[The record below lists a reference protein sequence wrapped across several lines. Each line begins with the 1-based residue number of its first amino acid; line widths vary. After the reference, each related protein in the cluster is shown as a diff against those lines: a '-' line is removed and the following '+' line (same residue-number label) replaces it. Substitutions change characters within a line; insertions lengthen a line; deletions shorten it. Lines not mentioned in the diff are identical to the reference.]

1 MLNSSVRSKIR
12 RVNNAFGNSLRSPG
26 GVSIASIVGLTILF
40 MRSNSSKKDV
50 LQPVDI
56 LKTEINEKVYYHGI
70 YWNDYEHV
78 RKYNNR
84 MSTGNESVVWWD
96 SLLSLNEDP
105 FEHAL
110 IINCGNGWVERDLFL
125 HKVIQ
130 QATGIDISAEL
141 LRKAQ
146 EEAIKD
152 NLPFRYYLHDANSHD
167 SLPQGDW
174 DLILNFA
181 ALHHVAYIDRFLR
194 KIANRCGSCLFVS
207 MDYVGP
213 HRNQYPK
220 KLWAKAQAVN
230 LQLPGEIRQNFQ
242 YPHISTMLKLD
253 PSEAIHSELIQ
264 THIERYFSWV
274 WKQNLGGAIAY
285 LILTHNHQ
293 FYHSKTD
300 QKSNILEFL
309 IQEDYDFTMKH
320 PEMNLFLYGGARV
333 KGEIPEENLTEYTK
347 VEQAREEKAKENG
360 GMYYPQ
366 TDISIEVYGDLGLPQ
381 SG

>member
-1 MLNSSVRSKIR
+1 MGLNS
-12 RVNNAFGNSLRSPG
+12 PG
-26 GVSIASIVGLTILF
+26 KDIL
-40 MRSNSSKKDV
+40 S
-50 LQPVDI
+50 PVDI
-56 LKTEINEKVYYHGI
+56 LKTEIDENVYYHGI

-84 MSTGNESVVWWD
+84 MSTGNESVVWWE
-96 SLLSLNEDP
+96 SLLSGNRGP
-105 FEHAL
+105 FHHAL

-125 HKVIQ
+125 HRVIDE
-130 QATGIDISAEL
+130 ATGIDISAEL
-141 LRKAQ
+141 LSEAE
-146 EEAIKD
+146 EEARKG
-152 NLPFRYYLHDANSHD
+152 NLPIRYYLHDANSQD
-167 SLPQGDW
+167 PLPQGDW

-194 KIANRCGSCLFVS
+194 KIANRCGSCLFVN

-230 LQLPGEIRQNFQ
+230 LQLPEQIRQNFK
-242 YPHISTMLKLD
+242 YPHIPTMIKAD

-264 THIERYFSWV
+264 THIERYFSWE

-293 FYHSKTD
+293 FYDSQME
-300 QKSNILEFL
+300 QKSDILDFL
-309 IQEDYDFTMKH
+309 VQEDYHFTMKH
-320 PEMNLFLYGGARV
+320 PETTLFLYAGARV
-333 KGEIPEENLTEYTK
+333 KGEIPEENLIEYTK
-347 VEQAREEKAKENG
+347 VEEEREGEARKNG

-366 TDISIEVYGDLGLPQ
+366 TDVSIESYGDFGFQLRD
-381 SG
+381 